1 MKPTKSTTK
10 KAQKASVSGRGFPL
24 RGVVKKSTRTK
35 LAELVTYHALRFLK
49 ERKQWRSPDFDAFGS
64 PSLYEYNWEEEN
76 EKVEKEN
83 ACKERVLNAIIDLK
97 IRDSEKQGGMGCDA
111 ITSLHFILNLM
122 GAKRTTNTAQNLYR
136 RLFSPY
142 MSAMLKTEEQESPT
156 LFKEMWTKDL
166 IPEPFAEGGT
176 DISYYGQIES
186 IIFHGNIELAER
198 CKNNPAFFID
208 PKTKE
213 IFPIPAY

>member
-10 KAQKASVSGRGFPL
+10 KAQKASVSERGFPL
-24 RGVVKKSTRTK
+24 RGDVKKSTRTK

-64 PSLYEYNWEEEN
+64 PSLYDYNWEEEK

-83 ACKERVLNAIIDLK
+83 ACKERALKAIIDLK
-97 IRDSEKQGGMGCDA
+97 IRDSEKQGGMGRDA
-111 ITSLHFILNLM
+111 ITSLHVILNLM
-122 GAKRTTNTAQNLYR
+122 GAKRTNTAENLYR
-136 RLFSPY
+136 HLFSPY
-142 MSAMLKTEEQESPT
+142 MSAMLKTEEQESPA

-198 CKNNPAFFID
+198 CKGNPEFFID

-213 IFPIPAY
+213 TFHIHAY